1 METLNWRLLALVIAL
16 SFVLASAE
24 PAPEPESEPASG
36 SGDEQDDTTG
46 NAATWMNGNIF
57 AMLFSMALY
66 MLSLWCVYCQGV
78 IISYHES
85 RKMYEVLDYDNKSII
100 LNKYSINRNLYFIVI
115 LHKNIKM
122 LNSIQIHKHF
132 FYWCKMEFDSVN
144 IAFLG

>member
-66 MLSLWCVYCQGV
+66 ILSL
-78 IISYHES
+78 
-85 RKMYEVLDYDNKSII
+85 
-100 LNKYSINRNLYFIVI
+100 
-115 LHKNIKM
+115 
-122 LNSIQIHKHF
+122 
-132 FYWCKMEFDSVN
+132 
-144 IAFLG
+144 